1 MTTLYSRRLTQ
12 RGAMFRGRV
21 AAAALAGLL
30 ASNVFAEKEDIYAL
44 VGARVVTVSGP
55 TYETATVVLKDGV
68 IESVGPAVQLPA
80 GARIIDAKGLTL
92 TPGLIDGFGGLGL
105 PASHAPSKDDS
116 RADAGGASETAGG
129 SSGKGGKASPLA
141 PQALALDLLKPGA
154 AQKARDTGI
163 TTALVISADGVLPG
177 RSALVDLSGADADA
191 MALRQPAALH
201 LHMSP
206 LPNHYPDSVM
216 GIVALARQSLY
227 DAQHYRDEWAAYE
240 RAPRGKKR
248 PRYDAGLVAWQD
260 VLSGKLPLIVTAFR
274 ENDVRRALAFQDE
287 FHVRVIVAGAP
298 QASRLASLIKSRNLP
313 LLVSVNFDPEKPV
326 DEADPDDVKE
336 RRDIEEAEE
345 NPAALSKA
353 GVPFALVSGHAK
365 DFLGGL
371 RKAIDRGL
379 SKDAALRAV
388 TLTAAEVLG
397 VADRTGSL
405 EVGKIA
411 NLTAWSG
418 EPLAKNAT
426 VKLVFVDGK
435 LYEPEAREKDAKS
448 EKEEKGDKAAD
459 ADQRKPAVLPS
470 APAAD
475 PPSNKPLAIVGATI
489 LTVGPQGMID
499 KGTVLVQGGR
509 IAAVGRDV
517 NVPAGARVIDGTGRF
532 VMPGIID
539 AHSHTAIEGGVNEC
553 SNSVTAE
560 VRVSDVVDDRDVN
573 VYRELAGGVTTINAL
588 HGSCNTIGGQTQVLK
603 LRWGKTP
610 QEMLFEGAPR
620 GIKFALGENPKRAHS
635 SGTRGARY
643 PRTRMGVEVVLRT
656 AFKEA
661 QAYKKEWD
669 DYERKA
675 KASGP
680 KDEKPVAPRKNLQME
695 ELKDILDGKVFVHSH
710 CYRADEI
717 LMLMR
722 VADEFGFKVRTFQ
735 HVLEGYKVASEIARH
750 GAGAS
755 TFIDWWAFKME
766 ALDGTPYN
774 PAILASKGVRVSLNS
789 DSGELARRLYSDA
802 AKAVKYGGVSETEAL
817 KMITLNP
824 AWQLGIDKRVGSIE
838 VGKDADLAVFSAH
851 PFSPDAH
858 VETTLVDGVVNF
870 DRARDLASREEG
882 GAR

>member
-1 MTTLYSRRLTQ
+1 
-12 RGAMFRGRV
+12 MFRGTVTAV
-21 AAAALAGLL
+21 ALVGLAA
-30 ASNVFAEKEDIYAL
+30 STVSAEKEDIYAL
-44 VGARVVTVSGP
+44 VGAHVVTVSGP
-55 TYETATVVLKDGV
+55 TYETATVVLRDGV
-68 IESVGPAVQLPA
+68 IESIGPAATVPA

-105 PASHAPSKDDS
+105 PTARASSKDDS
-116 RADAGGASETAGG
+116 RAVSGIDSETAGG
-129 SSGKGGKASPLA
+129 SSDRSGKGKANPLA
-141 PQALALDLLKPGA
+141 PQALALDLLKPA
-154 AQKARDTGI
+154 AALKARDAGI

-177 RSALVDLSGADADA
+177 RSALIDLSGADADA
-191 MALRQPAALH
+191 MVLRQPAALH
-201 LHMSP
+201 LHMAP

-260 VLSGKLPLIVTAFR
+260 VLSGKIPLIVNASR
-274 ENDVRRALAFQDE
+274 ENDVRRALTLQDE
-287 FHVRVIVAGAP
+287 FHIKVIVAGAL
-298 QASRLASLIKSRNLP
+298 QANRVAGLIKSRNLP
-313 LLVSVNFDPEKPV
+313 LLVSVNFDPEKPA
-326 DEADPDDVKE
+326 DESDPDDVKE
-336 RRDIEEAEE
+336 KRDIEEAEG
-345 NPAALSKA
+345 NPAALGEA

-365 DFLGGL
+365 DFLGGI
-371 RKAIDRGL
+371 RKAVDRGL
-379 SKDAALRAV
+379 PKDAALRAV
-388 TLTAAEVLG
+388 TLSPAEVLG

-405 EVGKIA
+405 EAGKLA
-411 NLTAWSG
+411 NVVAWSG
-418 EPLAKNAT
+418 EPLAKDAT
-426 VKLVFVDGK
+426 VKMVFVDGK
-435 LYEPEAREKDAKS
+435 LYEPEAKEKDKKG
-448 EKEEKGDKAAD
+448 EKEDKSDKAAD
-459 ADQRKPAVLPS
+459 ADAEKPKPAALPS
-470 APAAD
+470 APPAEAASD
-475 PPSNKPLAIVGATI
+475 KPLAIVGATI
-489 LTVGPQGMID
+489 LTVGPQGAID

-517 NVPAGARVIDGTGRF
+517 TIPAGARVIDGAGRF

-560 VRVSDVVDDRDVN
+560 VRIADVVDHRDVN
-573 VYRELAGGVTTINAL
+573 VYRELAGGVTTVNAL

-610 QEMLFEGAPR
+610 EEMIFQGAPR
-620 GIKFALGENPKRAHS
+620 GIKLALGENPKRAHS
-635 SGTRGARY
+635 AATRGDRY

-661 QAYKKEWD
+661 QAYKKVWD
-669 DYERKA
+669 EYERKL

-680 KDEKPVAPRKNLQME
+680 KDEKPLAPRKNLQLE

-766 ALDGTPYN
+766 ALDGIPYN

-789 DSGELARRLYSDA
+789 DSDELARRLYWDA
-802 AKAVKYGGVSETEAL
+802 AKAVKYGGVTEAEAL

-851 PFSPDAH
+851 PFSPDAR

-870 DRARDLASREEG
+870 DRNRDLASRAAAPQEG